1 MIKIHVER
9 DSVCMG
15 DDATAPNAESFSFAP
30 NEPIDVLMQSLCG
43 YVPQMKNVVWEI
55 FCSNTAI
62 GYILSDDTG
71 RYQYE
76 ILGSVR
82 IISELPTGKIFCKY
96 HYENLE
102 DFIEGFSTVNG
113 KR

>member
-1 MIKIHVER
+1 MIRIHVER

-15 DDATAPNAESFSFAP
+15 DDVTAPNAESFCFAQ
-30 NEPIDVLMQSLCG
+30 NEPIDVLMLSLCG
-43 YVPQMKNVVWEI
+43 YVPRMKNVAWEI
-55 FCSNTAI
+55 LCSNTAV
-62 GYILSDDTG
+62 GYLLSDDTG

-82 IISELPTGKIFCKY
+82 FISELPACKIICKY

-102 DFIEGFSTVNG
+102 DFIVRFTDND
-113 KR
+113 K